1 MACLYKCSPLVVLL
15 LLGLACKS
23 IPTRD
28 DYQSQIATLE
38 ARLQADSTDGEAL
51 QKLGVI
57 YVSTQRFNEGK
68 AYLERA
74 RGLQDEEDSITLSYL
89 GRAHE
94 ALSDTAAAL
103 EIYARYPQAS
113 GASRKYMERRFRIL
127 SRLDARSEIRKQIAQ
142 ESSLGTDHIDPDL
155 VGVFPLTYLGNRD
168 DRYASLGRGLS
179 ELIMN
184 DLYLVNVRL
193 VERIRL
199 PVLIAEIELAVRE
212 PVDQRSAPRAG
223 ILLGAGKV
231 VVGAYNVLDD
241 RIQPTI
247 FLSNT
252 QTSEILS
259 IASGEDELNNVISLE
274 KKIVFDL
281 LEKLEIELTP
291 EDSTRIHFVPT
302 RSLAAFLAFSQGLV
316 EEDNGQLSEAKAH
329 FEQAQRLDPD
339 FELATEKV
347 EAVDTE
353 ISVQDLEPVVSI
365 VAPPV
370 EEQPVEEQPV
380 EEQPVEEQPVVVTT
394 PVTNPVGSRLE
405 NMGGSIGS
413 GFISNPDTDQAS
425 AEAPADPSAGAS
437 AEEPRNPIEEAAGS
451 DSQMLG
457 LPEVYPLPRPPDP
470 PKLGAANR
478 VSTFSELYWVVWETR
493 FQTQLRRKNER

>member
-68 AYLERA
+68 AHLERA
-74 RGLQDEEDSITLSYL
+74 LLQDEEDSITLSYL

-142 ESSLGTDHIDPDL
+142 ESSLGIDHIDPDL

-259 IASGEDELNNVISLE
+259 IASGEDELNNFISLE

-302 RSLAAFLAFSQGLV
+302 RSLAAFLAFSQGLE

-329 FEQAQRLDPD
+329 FEQAQRLDPG

-365 VAPPV
+365 VAP
-370 EEQPVEEQPV
+370 PV

-425 AEAPADPSAGAS
+425 TEAPADPSAGAS

-451 DSQMLG
+451 DSPMLG